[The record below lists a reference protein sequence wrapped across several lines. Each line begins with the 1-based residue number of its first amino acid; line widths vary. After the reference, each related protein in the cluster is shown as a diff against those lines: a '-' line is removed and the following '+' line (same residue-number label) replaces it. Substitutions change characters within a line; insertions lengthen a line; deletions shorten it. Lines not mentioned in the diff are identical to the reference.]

1 MPKDN
6 HSMMQLY
13 LDGFKNNFFTFF
25 SCKEKNSD
33 QLNSKIFLPSHKY
46 LKFYSSNKIILKQ
59 KKLQRL
65 SFLKKI
71 FRLEVLKLTKEMKR
85 LWENYFATLY

>member
-25 SCKEKNSD
+25 SCNEKNSD
-33 QLNSKIFLPSHKY
+33 QLNSKILLPSHKY

-65 SFLKKI
+65 SFQKKYS
-71 FRLEVLKLTKEMKR
+71 V
-85 LWENYFATLY
+85 